1 MTVGGHVPLPRMREG
16 GDPTAFSQRIGNRIA
31 EGIDNYALTPYLAEV
46 GFFEDPS
53 FEKYVEGARLYNQ
66 NSEEQNKYQAWSGLL
81 KSAAPLIDDSFE
93 ALRDGYEAM
102 IQSFKARRGSK
113 KGAKRLGATD
123 DPDFDEAL
131 EAAAAGF
138 YLSRPME
145 NTNIVEGTTETAQ
158 SMLLP
163 RMQEGTGPGGV
174 SPELFSP
181 AEFMGSPLNEM
192 AQAPGFFP
200 QGNFGGGP
208 SPSENAEN
216 EGILSGFADEEEMV
230 DEVMPFQ
237 FPYTQE
243 LFDAAKTEALK
254 LFDQGFKELM
264 AIFQAET
271 AAGGVA
277 AEEIEMTLDEELE
290 VIEGQAEAQVKEM
303 MDLPEEVDLIPAEVV
318 ENYRQKAQTMLFSP
332 EMGAEPMMEEIPR
345 MQTAGVVGPPEPP
358 QGPPVP
364 TLQER
369 QLTDPADELK
379 SLSEDYER
387 RLRAEEKRRRDQAQT
402 DFEAIDIKSYS
413 QTPTNFQPEK
423 DLIDKAR
430 KQIDEIKDIARI
442 KGEAGSYL
450 SPAVSTMGGKWI
462 EALLIKPKMGRLAG
476 REAGLKE
483 TQRLDILDM
492 EIAKREQQ
500 EDQAIKAGD
509 AQLFRALVEQNQKFK
524 NTLSD
529 TVMGELGSLYEKTL
543 TEFGDIRTKQIA
555 EADPYGVEEA
565 RKMRSMQILET
576 EIKKFPNQL
585 TAKAMAALK
594 DLGIETVGQQRL
606 DLLLKIWKSISENNA
621 LRGSVAKRNRWKE
634 ETKDENM
641 PIPGEKGF
649 VNYVLSEDLDLLFP
663 EDIELFP
670 EPTN

>member
-1 MTVGGHVPLPRMREG
+1 MMDWAKRPMFRNAANMMGGGHVP
-16 GDPTAFSQRIGNRIA
+16 
-31 EGIDNYALTPYLAEV
+31 
-46 GFFEDPS
+46 
-53 FEKYVEGARLYNQ
+53 
-66 NSEEQNKYQAWSGLL
+66 
-81 KSAAPLIDDSFE
+81 
-93 ALRDGYEAM
+93 
-102 IQSFKARRGSK
+102 
-113 KGAKRLGATD
+113 
-123 DPDFDEAL
+123 
-131 EAAAAGF
+131 
-138 YLSRPME
+138 
-145 NTNIVEGTTETAQ
+145 
-158 SMLLP
+158 LP

-174 SPELFSP
+174 GASPIEPELFSP
-181 AEFMGSPLNEM
+181 AEFMGTPLNEM
-192 AQAPGFFP
+192 TQAPGFFP
-200 QGNFGGGP
+200 QGDLGGGAP
-208 SPSENAEN
+208 SPENA
-216 EGILSGFADEEEMV
+216 GILSGFTDEGEID

-254 LFDQGFKELM
+254 LFDQAFKELM

-277 AEEIEMTLDEELE
+277 PEEIEMTLDEELE

-318 ENYRQKAQTMLFSP
+318 ENYRQKAQTALFSP

-369 QLTDPADELK
+369 QLTDPGDELR
-379 SLSEDYER
+379 SLSEDLER
-387 RLRAEEKRRRDQAQT
+387 RMRAEEESRRDRAQK

-413 QTPTNFQPEK
+413 QQPTDFSAERE
-423 DLIDKAR
+423 LIAKAR
-430 KQIDEIKDIARI
+430 TQIEEIKDIARL
-442 KGEAGSYL
+442 KGEAGSYI
-450 SPAVSTMGGKWI
+450 SPAASTMGGKWI

-483 TQRLDILDM
+483 TRRLDALDM

-509 AQLFRALVEQNQKFK
+509 AQLFRALVEQNLKFK

-543 TEFGDIRTKQIA
+543 TEFGDIRAKQIGA
-555 EADPYGVEEA
+555 ADPYGVDEA
-565 RKMRSMQILET
+565 RRRRSMETLEA

-585 TAKAMAALK
+585 TARAKAAMV
-594 DLGIETVGQQRL
+594 DLGIKTEGQERL
-606 DLLLKIWKSISENNA
+606 DILLGMWRDIGKLA
-621 LRGSVAKRNRWKE
+621 HLRTIEARRNRWK
-634 ETKDENM
+634 KDTQDPNM
-641 PIPGEKGF
+641 PIPGEPGF
-649 VNYVLSEDLDLLFP
+649 VSYVIGQGLGK
-663 EDIELFP
+663 ELFP
-670 EPTN
+670 EVAITTESSSVSVPPDFKGTGAQWQEVKSANPDLSDQELITWFNQNYGG